1 MTLVLY
7 VVVGLLALAA
17 AAVLF
22 ILNLF
27 YPLFRSSRVR
37 LSVGVGTE
45 TEEFSIRSANG
56 IPYLLEAGLP
66 YPTQF
71 DHSTRSI
78 LSLSGEWSYLLD
90 PRDEGEK
97 AGWFRPDTW
106 GEKTGNRPKPINL
119 PAVLNHSQSDIV
131 DYLGAAWFAR
141 RFHIDGSWLEE
152 NRLQGNWQ
160 RLCLEGF
167 LLRAAIWINGRP
179 VVRREGGYTPLYAD
193 ITHSLVEGENHIC
206 IRVDNRH
213 TYTSLPPRL
222 GGYHVPGWHTYLG
235 IHRELY
241 IETVPAR
248 SIVKTAAHC
257 RLADLDQAGDG
268 PGKIELEVLV
278 HCRGTQA
285 AVHSRAGAETET
297 APDTAAKFRAPHDHV
312 WVEILNPDE
321 TQAAAGKIELQE
333 SDQLPNS
340 GEILAGRA
348 AFEVK
353 SPQPWSPESP
363 ALYSVRLSLPA
374 GGAGGEDG
382 HADEVLLRTGFR
394 QISSDRYGLRLNG
407 QPLFLRGISKHE
419 DHPELGAVN
428 PPSLFTKDLELIEE
442 LGVNYVRLAHY
453 PHTVA
458 ELTTARDRGLLL
470 GEEIP
475 YYQTGNGFANWY
487 SDHRPL
493 REFPLAQMGLRQLM
507 DERLLRTAQRQL
519 IEMVE
524 RDRNNPAIILWGV
537 ANESYTVSRAAA
549 RVYGWMREVVRVF
562 DKSRPTTMAEFTT
575 GRALLDGRR
584 RGCEQLEVLSVNL
597 YLGWY
602 YGHMRDVNTHIA
614 RLRSRFPDKPIIISE
629 FGAGAAPGRSDTDGV
644 YVAERVPPGKT
655 YSEEYQTRLIE
666 HYVKT
671 AEQLPYVTGVSPWVF
686 ADFYCTEFPS
696 NPVANFNI
704 KGLVSR
710 DRQPKQAYRRLKGLY
725 DQLRLD
731 SESGGNSKA
740 DDNQR
745 TTTSRFQG
753 GAEDEQ

>member
-7 VVVGLLALAA
+7 VLVGLLALAA

-27 YPLFRSSRVR
+27 YPIFRSNHVR

-45 TEEFSIRSANG
+45 TEEFSIRSASG

-66 YPTQF
+66 YPTHF
-71 DHSTRSI
+71 DHSTRPM

-90 PRDEGEK
+90 PRDEGEE
-97 AGWFRPDTW
+97 AGWFRPETW
-106 GEKTGNRPKPINL
+106 VQETGNRPETINL

-141 RFHIDGSWLEE
+141 RFHIDGSWPEE
-152 NRLQGNWQ
+152 NRLQSSWQ

-167 LLRAAIWINGRP
+167 LLRAAVWINGRF
-179 VVRREGGYTPLYAD
+179 VTRREGGYTPLYAD
-193 ITHSLVEGENHIC
+193 ATPFLQAGENHIC

-235 IHRELY
+235 IHRQLF
-241 IETVPAR
+241 IETLPAW
-248 SIVKTAAHC
+248 SVVKVAADC
-257 RLADLDQAGDG
+257 RFAAGQPAGDG
-268 PGKIELEVLV
+268 PGRLELEVLV
-278 HCRGTQA
+278 HRREKEGQ
-285 AVHSRAGAETET
+285 
-297 APDTAAKFRAPHDHV
+297 
-312 WVEILNPDE
+312 PDE
-321 TQAAAGKIELQE
+321 SAAECSLQAEVLSPEGGYAAGGTIELKE
-333 SDQLPNS
+333 SGPLPGGGS
-340 GEILAGRA
+340 ILAGRA
-348 AFEVK
+348 AFAVE
-353 SPQPWSPESP
+353 SPQAWSPENP
-363 ALYSVRLSLPA
+363 ALYTVKLRLQRGDA
-374 GGAGGEDG
+374 EGR
-382 HADEVLLRTGFR
+382 ADEVLLRTGFR
-394 QISSDRYGLRLNG
+394 EISTDRYGLRLNG

-428 PPSLFTKDLELIEE
+428 PPSLFTKDLDLIEE
-442 LGVNYVRLAHY
+442 LGANYVRLAHY

-458 ELTTARDRGLLL
+458 ELTAARDRGLLL

-487 SDHRPL
+487 SDKRPL

-524 RDRNNPAIILWGV
+524 RDRNNPSIILWGV
-537 ANESYTVSRAAA
+537 ANESHSVSRAAA
-549 RVYGWMREVVRVF
+549 RVYGWLREVVRVF
-562 DKSRPTTMAEFTT
+562 DQSRPTTMAEFTT
-575 GRALLDGRR
+575 GRPLLDGRR

-614 RLRSRFPDKPIIISE
+614 RLRRRFPDKPIIISE
-629 FGAGAAPGRSDTDGV
+629 FGAGAAPGRSDADGV
-644 YVAERVPPGKT
+644 YIAERVPPGKT

-704 KGLVSR
+704 KGLVNR
-710 DRQPKQAYRRLKGLY
+710 DRQPKQAYRRLKALY
-725 DQLRLD
+725 TELRAD
-731 SESGGNSKA
+731 GESGGYSKKA
-740 DDNQR
+740 SDKSTAMER
-745 TTTSRFQG
+745 MPG